1 MKSWGYF
8 NAGMLQENSRR
19 FYIGTLIGKHYYSYR
34 RRLGYSLIVINYAA
48 HLPLYYYRATVY
60 WMGNTL

>member
-1 MKSWGYF
+1 
-8 NAGMLQENSRR
+8 MLQENSRR

-48 HLPLYYYRATVY
+48 HLPLYHYRATVY